1 MFRTLEDVASD
12 CDYATGGAA
21 LAACFYTMQADLV
34 NTLIFLQET
43 QGLSED
49 EAAQLESSL
58 QYMVWLADSILGYLS
73 LRAV

>member
-1 MFRTLEDVASD
+1 
-12 CDYATGGAA
+12 
-21 LAACFYTMQADLV
+21 MQADLV